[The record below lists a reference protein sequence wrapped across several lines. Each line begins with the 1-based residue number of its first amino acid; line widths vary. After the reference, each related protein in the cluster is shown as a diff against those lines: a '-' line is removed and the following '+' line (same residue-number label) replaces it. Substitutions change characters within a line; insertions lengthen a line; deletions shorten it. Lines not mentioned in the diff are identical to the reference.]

1 VVAVPFEPDNLD
13 VKRTMKKLAGFS
25 ILSKAV
31 AGFVTATP
39 RPLGASRHTRRTRRQ
54 TARVVA
60 VDRHTNIVVH
70 FGEVLCTARAIV
82 VFFLVFP
89 APFVISK
96 PIFPPESYEFQSGKR
111 KKLN

>member
-1 VVAVPFEPDNLD
+1 LVAVPFEPDKLD

-70 FGEVLCTARAIV
+70 FGEVLCG
-82 VFFLVFP
+82 FFLFFFP
-89 APFVISK
+89 LSFVISK
-96 PIFPPESYEFQSGKR
+96 PIFPPESYEFLQSGKR